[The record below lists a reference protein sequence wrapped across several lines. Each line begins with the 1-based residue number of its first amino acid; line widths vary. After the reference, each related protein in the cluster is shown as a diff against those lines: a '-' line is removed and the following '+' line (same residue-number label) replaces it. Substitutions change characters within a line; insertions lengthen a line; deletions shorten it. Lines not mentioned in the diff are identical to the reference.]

1 MLFRCAVEINS
12 DVITLVISC
21 DFLLECKPPNSVF
34 AYELLRNCKAVCCV
48 IDSTTPDTTDMDN
61 LSRFCF
67 LFVVE
72 QIDRQHGVI
81 ARGRLAQLLTE
92 GPSPNPR
99 WLVKFDSQPYK
110 DEEMYERAFGKLLHS
125 VEETEEQPAAPAEP
139 EATSSGTSR
148 KTSISSTNSAA
159 ETAIESKGSGASGE
173 GDKSDDNKKSE
184 EDAKAVQFQKS
195 GTLSND
201 SADDSG
207 SPEEMSRSARS
218 RASAR
223 EARSRRRQA
232 MIDDASVPPGTEILA
247 GKRKMP
253 PPPGHRSKQFKTEAY
268 AEDGEVVK
276 VKLLTGTLY
285 LYRGAQRRVEFVRRV

>member
-1 MLFRCAVEINS
+1 MLTPPTGTSSHASVVLCLVE
-12 DVITLVISC
+12 
-21 DFLLECKPPNSVF
+21 K
-34 AYELLRNCKAVCCV
+34 
-48 IDSTTPDTTDMDN
+48 
-61 LSRFCF
+61 
-67 LFVVE
+67 
-72 QIDRQHGVI
+72 IDRQHGVI

-125 VEETEEQPAAPAEP
+125 NEESEEQPSAPTASEV
-139 EATSSGTSR
+139 TSGSNSR
-148 KTSISSTNSAA
+148 TKTSISVANAATEATND
-159 ETAIESKGSGASGE
+159 SKSGASAD
-173 GDKSDDNKKSE
+173 GDKSDDAKKGKNSNGSSK
-184 EDAKAVQFQKS
+184 DDATTKAKAIPGS
-195 GTLSND
+195 GTLSQD
-201 SADDSG
+201 SADDS
-207 SPEEMSRSARS
+207 SPNDEASRS

-232 MIDDASVPPGTEILA
+232 MIDDAAVLPGTEILA

-253 PPPGHRSKQFKTEAY
+253 PPPAHRSKQFKHGDTQY

>member
-1 MLFRCAVEINS
+1 MAISLRRSRRATKKGVSDYNVGDIVE
-12 DVITLVISC
+12 
-21 DFLLECKPPNSVF
+21 
-34 AYELLRNCKAVCCV
+34 
-48 IDSTTPDTTDMDN
+48 
-61 LSRFCF
+61 
-67 LFVVE
+67 
-72 QIDRQHGVI
+72 IDRQHGVI

-125 VEETEEQPAAPAEP
+125 NEESEEQPAAPAASEI
-139 EATSSGTSR
+139 TSGGSSAKS
-148 KTSISSTNSAA
+148 KTSISSAVANSVAEPTND
-159 ETAIESKGSGASGE
+159 SKGSGASGE
-173 GDKSDDNKKSE
+173 GDKSDD
-184 EDAKAVQFQKS
+184 AKNGKNANGSNTDTTTTSKAKGVQFQKS
-195 GTLSND
+195 AANLSHDSDSSPTEENSRGGTS
-201 SADDSG
+201 
-207 SPEEMSRSARS
+207 RS

-232 MIDDASVPPGTEILA
+232 MIDDAAIVPGTEILA

-253 PPPGHRSKQFKTEAY
+253 PPPGHRSKQYKHNETQF

>member
-1 MLFRCAVEINS
+1 M
-12 DVITLVISC
+12 
-21 DFLLECKPPNSVF
+21 
-34 AYELLRNCKAVCCV
+34 
-48 IDSTTPDTTDMDN
+48 
-61 LSRFCF
+61 
-67 LFVVE
+67 
-72 QIDRQHGVI
+72 I

-125 VEETEEQPAAPAEP
+125 NEESEEQSSAPTASEV
-139 EATSSGTSR
+139 TSGSNSR
-148 KTSISSTNSAA
+148 SKTSISLTNA
-159 ETAIESKGSGASGE
+159 AIESANDSKSGASGD
-173 GDKSDDNKKSE
+173 GDKSDDAKKGKNSNGSKD
-184 EDAKAVQFQKS
+184 DATTKSKGVQGS
-195 GTLSND
+195 GTLSQD
-201 SADDSG
+201 SAEDS
-207 SPEEMSRSARS
+207 SPNEEASRS

-232 MIDDASVPPGTEILA
+232 MIDDAAVLPGTEILA

-253 PPPGHRSKQFKTEAY
+253 PPPAHRSKQFKHNDAQY